1 MLISGF
7 GVRVWGWAEMCR
19 VSFLKSCREL
29 HMHDGTQGRLVSLE
43 GQGRLVAAR
52 LLCVSL
58 TPSAL
63 WPWLVDAG

>member
-1 MLISGF
+1 
-7 GVRVWGWAEMCR
+7 
-19 VSFLKSCREL
+19 
-29 HMHDGTQGRLVSLE
+29 MHDGTQGRLVSLE